1 MKKDGKKKNLWSLQ
15 RQKSVY
21 GYLFVAPFLIG
32 LICIF
37 FPMLFKTIQF
47 SFSDIVIGENGYKT
61 EFVGWSHYNQI
72 LFVDPYYIR
81 QVLDSL
87 YSLVTDTAVILIY
100 SLFMATLLSRDIKGR
115 GIIRVVMFLPVI
127 IATGIIDRADNI
139 SAQVLSSSVLSS
151 AGNAAQ
157 GMFSSFDIETLIYSL
172 QLGDGFVE
180 FIVGVINNMYSIIT
194 RSGVQMLIFLAG
206 LQSISPAIYESATV
220 EGATWWE
227 SFWKITF
234 PMITP
239 MLIVNTVYTVVDSF
253 TAYSNTLMSRIF
265 STISNGSYSIA
276 SAMSLLYFIVLSII
290 LMIIILVMN
299 RMVFYENR

>member
-1 MKKDGKKKNLWSLQ
+1 MKKSLWSLQ
-15 RQKSVY
+15 RQKSLY
-21 GYLFVAPFLIG
+21 GYLFVSPFLIG

-37 FPMLFKTIQF
+37 SPMLIKTIQF
-47 SFSDIVIGENGYKT
+47 SFSELQVGTDGYGM
-61 EFVGWSHYNQI
+61 EFVGWEYYNQI
-72 LFVDPYYIR
+72 LFVDPYYVR
-81 QVLDSL
+81 QMLDSL
-87 YSLVTDTAVILIY
+87 GSLITDTAVILIY
-100 SLFMATLLSRDIKGR
+100 SLFMATLLSREIKGR
-115 GIIRVVMFLPVI
+115 GVIRAIMFLPVI

-139 SAQVLSSSVLSS
+139 SAQVLSSSVLSTS
-151 AGNAAQ
+151 GSNAQ
-157 GMFSSFDIETLIYSL
+157 EMFSSFDIESLIYSL

-180 FIVGVINNMYSIIT
+180 FIVGVINNMYVIIT

-239 MLIVNTVYTVVDSF
+239 MLIVTTVYTVVESF

-265 STISNGSYSIA
+265 STIANGAYSLA
-276 SAMSLLYFIVLSII
+276 SAMSLLYFIVLSVI

>member
-1 MKKDGKKKNLWSLQ
+1 MKKSLWSLQ

-21 GYLFVAPFLIG
+21 GYLFVSPFLIG

-37 FPMLFKTIQF
+37 SPMLIKTIQF
-47 SFSDIVIGENGYKT
+47 SFSEIQVGTDGYGM
-61 EFVGWSHYNQI
+61 EFVGWEYYNQI

-81 QVLDSL
+81 QMLDSL
-87 YSLVTDTAVILIY
+87 GSLITDTAVILIY
-100 SLFMATLLSRDIKGR
+100 SLFMATLLSREIKGR
-115 GIIRVVMFLPVI
+115 GAIRAIMFLPVI

-139 SAQVLSSSVLSS
+139 SAQVLSSSVLSAS
-151 AGNAAQ
+151 GSNAQ
-157 GMFSSFDIETLIYSL
+157 QMFSSFDIEHLIYSL

-180 FIVGVINNMYSIIT
+180 FIVGVINNMYVIIT

-265 STISNGSYSIA
+265 STITNGAYSVA
-276 SAMSLLYFIVLSII
+276 SAMSLLYFIVLSVI
-290 LMIIILVMN
+290 LTIIILVMN

>member
-1 MKKDGKKKNLWSLQ
+1 MKKSLWSLQ
-15 RQKSVY
+15 RQKSLY
-21 GYLFVAPFLIG
+21 GYLFVSPFLIG

-37 FPMLFKTIQF
+37 SPMLIKTIQF
-47 SFSDIVIGENGYKT
+47 SFSELQVGTDGYGM
-61 EFVGWSHYNQI
+61 EFVGWEYYNQI
-72 LFVDPYYIR
+72 LFVDPYYVR
-81 QVLDSL
+81 QMLDSL
-87 YSLVTDTAVILIY
+87 GSLITDTAVILIY
-100 SLFMATLLSRDIKGR
+100 SLFMATLLSREIKGR
-115 GIIRVVMFLPVI
+115 GVIRAIMFLPVI

-139 SAQVLSSSVLSS
+139 SAQVLSSSVLSTS
-151 AGNAAQ
+151 GSNAQ
-157 GMFSSFDIETLIYSL
+157 EMFSSFDIESLIYSL

-180 FIVGVINNMYSIIT
+180 FIVGVINNMYVIIT

-265 STISNGSYSIA
+265 STITNGAYSLA
-276 SAMSLLYFIVLSII
+276 SAMSLLYFIVLSVI

>member
-1 MKKDGKKKNLWSLQ
+1 MKGRRKKALWTLQ
-15 RQKSVY
+15 RQKNLY
-21 GYLFVAPFLIG
+21 GYIFIAPFLLG

-37 FPMLFKTIQF
+37 IPMLSKTVEF
-47 SFSDIVIGENGYKT
+47 SFADIVIGTDGYKLAGA
-61 EFVGWSHYNQI
+61 GWEYYKQA
-72 LFVDPYYIR
+72 LFVDPYFVR
-81 QVLDSL
+81 QMLESLSSLVLDT
-87 YSLVTDTAVILIY
+87 VIILIY
-100 SLFMATLLSRDIKGR
+100 SLLMATLLSRDIKGR
-115 GIIRVVMFLPVI
+115 GFIRAVMFLPVI
-127 IATGIIDRADNI
+127 IATGIIDRADTI
-139 SAQVLSSSVLSS
+139 SATVLSNSVLSS
-151 AGNAAQ
+151 AGDAST
-157 GMFSSFDIETLIYSL
+157 GMFSSFDLENLILSL

-180 FIVGVINNMYSIIT
+180 MIVGIINNMYSIIT

-253 TAYSNTLMSRIF
+253 TSYGNELMNRIYTLI
-265 STISNGSYSIA
+265 NGASYSLA
-276 SAMSLLYFIVLSII
+276 SAMSLVYFAVLSVV
-290 LMIIILVMN
+290 LVVVIGIMN